1 MRCSSAI
8 TACLTCAN
16 SATYAARRRRRRRRQ
31 RLPLVLLALP
41 LVRKLPVRR
50 LADQLGQRQRRV

>member
-1 MRCSSAI
+1 MRCSSAT

-50 LADQLGQRQRRV
+50 PADQLGQRQRRV

>member
-1 MRCSSAI
+1 
-8 TACLTCAN
+8 LTCAN
-16 SATYAARRRRRRRRQ
+16 SATYAARRRRRRRRRQ